1 VTGLQRGLSFRWFS
15 RFQAHFPLQFKFSR
29 LQELQL
35 YSSAFL
41 FSLRQTVTKA
51 LKMAHVLDESASY
64 HLPAGVVSVLDATID
79 FVYSFEPLVAKTV
92 VLGTINYP
100 S

>member
-1 VTGLQRGLSFRWFS
+1 VASTVFSFGRPVSSSVQVFETA
-15 RFQAHFPLQFKFSR
+15 RAATCDLR
-29 LQELQL
+29 LDT
-35 YSSAFL
+35 SAFL
-41 FSLRQTVTKA
+41 FSLYQTVTKA

-64 HLPAGVVSVLDATID
+64 HLPAGVVSVLDAAID
-79 FVYSFEPLVAKTV
+79 FVYSLEPLVAKTV